1 MNISEIAIRRPV
13 TTWMLMISLMIF
25 GWLGFSKMGVSQLPD
40 VDFPVVSISTGL
52 EGAAPEVIESDILD
66 PIEDAIVSIQGIKS
80 ITSSARAGSASISVE
95 FDIGKNIDLAVQEVQ
110 TALAAV
116 QRRLPKDTDAPSVRK
131 SNPEDQPIVWL
142 SVSTTKLP
150 QPELMAL
157 VRDRVVDQFLTLEGV
172 SDVFL
177 GGYLDPNLRIWV
189 SRDKLRAY
197 DLSVDDLIST
207 ITLEHSELPSGR
219 IENAERESNVRILG
233 EAKSASE
240 FENLVISRRGGGPNF
255 SPIRLG
261 QVARIEEGVAD
272 VRRKSRVSGEPSI
285 GLGIR
290 KQRGSNAVA
299 VAKLVKERM
308 TAVQASLPEGVTLRV
323 RFDGS
328 TFIEEAVHELNFTI
342 VLSAF
347 LTALVCWIF
356 LGSWSA
362 TLNVILAIPTAL
374 LGSFILLK
382 ALGFTLNT
390 FTLLALTLSIGLVV
404 DDAIMVLENISRR
417 REMGESRMQ
426 AALNGSKEIL
436 LAVLATTAA
445 IIAIFLPIAYLDG
458 IIGKF
463 MFQFGVTISIA
474 IALSMVE
481 ALTLT
486 PMRCAQFLTVKENR
500 SKFGKWVDGIFEKTQ
515 HTYERT
521 LRAALSH
528 RMVVL
533 VLSLVFFGA
542 SLFLAQPLKKEFL
555 PSQDQSNLLVRM
567 KAPEGT
573 ALEAMDKRVLE
584 VEKIMSADP
593 DLGGYFVSIG
603 GFGGGDV
610 NTAFSFVNLKPI
622 PQRNE
627 NPKTGNPYTHLEI
640 ADRLRKATAAVKGI
654 KIFVQDPSLSGFS
667 SGRSFPVELLLK
679 GPDWNTLVDK
689 SQELKD
695 VLEKSGM
702 VVDVDSDFVGGANE
716 IQIIPDRLKAVQ
728 RGVSVADVG
737 RTLNALVGGVVAG
750 RYSKGSRRYDIRV
763 KLEADQRSKAM
774 DLKSLFVRNNRG
786 EMVALSEVIRI
797 EEHPGAQ
804 VITRKNR
811 ERAISIF
818 GNLAPGVSQT
828 DAIDKSLAL
837 AKQTLPEG
845 YRAVQSGS
853 SQAFK
858 ETLQS
863 LAFAL
868 ALGILI
874 AYMVLG
880 AQFESF
886 VHPITVLL
894 ALPFAISGALAA
906 LWLGGQTINL
916 YSVIGIFLLM
926 GIVKK
931 NSILLVDFTNQR
943 LGADS
948 IEKRSPSTVVDALL
962 HACPQR
968 LRPVLMTSFAIIAG
982 ALPPALSIGPGA
994 ESQTPMAIA
1003 VIGGV
1008 LVSTLLTLY
1017 VVPCFYSLVEGGLIK
1032 LRARRKPEVHATK
1045 AEI

>member
-13 TTWMLMISLMIF
+13 TTWMLMMSLILF

-52 EGAAPEVIESDILD
+52 EGAAPEVIESDIVD

-80 ITSSARAGSASISVE
+80 ISSSARAGSASISVE

-110 TALAAV
+110 TALASV
-116 QRRLPKDTDAPSVRK
+116 QRRLPKDTEAPAVRK
-131 SNPEDQPIVWL
+131 SNPEDQPIMWL
-142 SVSTTKLP
+142 SISTTQLP

-172 SDVFL
+172 SDVFMA
-177 GGYLDPNLRIWV
+177 GYLDPNLRIWV
-189 SRDKLRAY
+189 SREKLRAY
-197 DLSVDDLIST
+197 DLSVDDIIST
-207 ITLEHSELPSGR
+207 VTLEHSELPSGR
-219 IENAERESNVRILG
+219 IENLERESNVRIMG
-233 EAKSASE
+233 EAKSAKE
-240 FENLVISRRGGGPNF
+240 FENLVVSRRGGAPNF
-255 SPIRLG
+255 APIRLG
-261 QVARIEEGVAD
+261 QVARIEEGIAD

-308 TAVQASLPEGVTLRV
+308 SLVQAALPEGVNLRV

-328 TFIEEAVHELNFTI
+328 QFIEEAVHELNFTI

-347 LTALVCWIF
+347 LTALVCWLF

-362 TLNVILAIPTAL
+362 TLNVVLAIPTAL

-417 REMGESRMQ
+417 REMGESRLN
-426 AALNGSKEIL
+426 AAVKGSKEIL

-486 PMRCAQFLTVKENR
+486 PMRCAQFLAVKENR
-500 SKFGKWVDGIFEKTQ
+500 SKFGASIDHLFDRIQNGYQ
-515 HTYERT
+515 ST
-521 LRAALSH
+521 LHFSLKNRGK
-528 RMVVL
+528 VL
-533 VLSLVFFGA
+533 ILSLLFFAG
-542 SLFLAQPLKKEFL
+542 SLFLAKPLKKEFL
-555 PSQDQSNLLVRM
+555 PSQDQSNLMVRM

-584 VEKIMSADP
+584 VEKLMSEDP
-593 DLGGYFVSIG
+593 DVAGYFVSIG

-610 NTAFSFVNLKPI
+610 NTAFSFLNLKPV
-622 PQRNE
+622 PERQK
-627 NPKTGNPYTHLEI
+627 NPATGKPFTHLEI
-640 ADRLRKATAAVKGI
+640 ADRIRKATAAMKGI

-667 SGRSFPVELLLK
+667 SGRSFPVEMLLK

-689 SQELKD
+689 SKELKEQ
-695 VLEKSGM
+695 LEKSGA
-702 VVDVDSDFVGGANE
+702 VVDVDSDFVGGASE
-716 IQIIPDRLKAVQ
+716 VQIIPDRVKAVQ

-750 RYSKGSRRYDIRV
+750 RYSKGGRRYDIRV
-763 KLEADQRSKAM
+763 KLEADERAQAV

-786 EMVALSEVIRI
+786 EMVSLSEVIRI

-811 ERAISIF
+811 ERAISLF
-818 GNLAPGVSQT
+818 GNLGPGVSQT
-828 DAIDKSLAL
+828 DAIEKSLAL
-837 AKQTLPEG
+837 AKKVLPEG
-845 YRAVQSGS
+845 YRATQSGS

-858 ETLQS
+858 ETLKS
-863 LAFAL
+863 LMFAL
-868 ALGILI
+868 GLGILI

-886 VHPITVLL
+886 VHPVTILL

-943 LGADS
+943 LAGEA
-948 IEKRSPSTVVDALL
+948 IEKRTSTKVSEALL
-962 HACPQR
+962 QACPQR

-982 ALPPALSIGPGA
+982 AIPPALSIGPGA

-1017 VVPCFYSLVEGGLIK
+1017 VVPCFYSLVESGLIK
-1032 LRARRKPEVHATK
+1032 LRARKKPEVHVTT